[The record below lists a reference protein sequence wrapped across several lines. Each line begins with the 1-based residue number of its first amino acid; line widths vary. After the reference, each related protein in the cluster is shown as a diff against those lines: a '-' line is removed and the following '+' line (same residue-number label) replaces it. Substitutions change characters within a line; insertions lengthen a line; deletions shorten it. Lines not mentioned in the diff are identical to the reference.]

1 MLNVLSAKVVAGAL
15 SLGILAPAA
24 YTATTQDTADQPQV
38 EVKQQLDEET
48 KSKLDEIKG
57 QVEDGTITRDE
68 AKEKLDDLGIRPP
81 GLGGHHGGP
90 GMELDDETRQK
101 LDDIRD
107 QVKSGDLTE
116 EEAKEKI
123 ADLGIEMP
131 QRPDG
136 MDEETHQKTHDIRD
150 RYMAGMITKEEAQK
164 ELDELDIDLDL
175 DKMPDP
181 FADLDAATKKKAQAI
196 LKKAVEGT
204 ITREEAHEQLEDL
217 GVKMK
222 GPRGGGDHGPSGST
236 KENEQSDGKTDLDAS
251 QTSVTL

>member
-1 MLNVLSAKVVAGAL
+1 
-15 SLGILAPAA
+15 
-24 YTATTQDTADQPQV
+24 
-38 EVKQQLDEET
+38 
-48 KSKLDEIKG
+48 
-57 QVEDGTITRDE
+57 
-68 AKEKLDDLGIRPP
+68 
-81 GLGGHHGGP
+81 
-90 GMELDDETRQK
+90 MELDDETRQK
-101 LDDIRD
+101 LDDIREK
-107 QVKSGDLTE
+107 VKSGDLTE

-164 ELDELDIDLDL
+164 ELDELDVDFDL

-181 FADLDAATKKKAQAI
+181 FADLDATTKKKAQAI
-196 LKKAVEGT
+196 MKKVVEGT

-236 KENEQSDGKTDLDAS
+236 KEGDQSEDKTDLDAS
-251 QTSVTL
+251 KTSVTL